1 MDTFTSY
8 NVLTRTMTAT
18 LARTAKDPSVQRE
31 TAYYESKIGSIK
43 TIDDFVKDTRIL
55 TYALKAW
62 GLEDMAYAKGMI
74 KKVLEGGI
82 DSSKSLA
89 NTLSSGRFK
98 EFASVFN
105 FKSYGPATTA
115 FDKVQKTT
123 VDNYVQQKVE
133 ADQGASNPALK
144 LALYFQRKAPTIKSA
159 VYILADTNLLKVVQT
174 TLDIPAS
181 TSNASIDAQVS
192 LINQKMNVADLQ
204 DPAKLNKFLQ
214 RFTVAHDAANGT
226 PGISAASVMLAGG
239 GSGTIGLNSDL
250 LMSIQR
256 LR

>member
-8 NVLTRTMTAT
+8 NVLTRTMPAT
-18 LARTAKDPSVQRE
+18 LARTAKDPAVQRE

-43 TIDDFVKDTRIL
+43 TIDDFVKDPRIL

-62 GLEDMAYAKGMI
+62 GLEDMAYAKGLI

-82 DSSKSLA
+82 DNSKSLA

-123 VDNYVQQKVE
+123 VNNYVQQKVE
-133 ADQGASNPALK
+133 ADQGSSNPALK
-144 LALYFQRKAPTIKSA
+144 LALYFQRKAPTVKSA

-181 TSNASIDAQVS
+181 TSNSSIDAQIS
-192 LINQKMNVADLQ
+192 LINQKMNVKDLQ
-204 DPAKLNKFLQ
+204 DPAKLTKFLQ
-214 RFTVAHDAANGT
+214 RFAVAYDAAHGT
-226 PGISAASVMLAGG
+226 PGISGASVMLAGG
-239 GSGTIGLNSDL
+239 GGGGIGLNSDL

>member
-8 NVLTRTMTAT
+8 NVLTRTLTAT
-18 LARTAKDPSVQRE
+18 LARTAKDPSVARE

-43 TIDDFVKDTRIL
+43 TIDDFVKDTRVL
-55 TYALKAW
+55 TYAMKAW
-62 GLEDMAYAKGMI
+62 GLEDMSYAKGLI

-82 DSSKSLA
+82 DNPRSLA

-115 FDKVQKTT
+115 FDKVQQTT
-123 VDNYVQQKVE
+123 VDNYVRQRVE
-133 ADQGASNPALK
+133 SDQGDSNPALK
-144 LALYFQRKAPTIKSA
+144 LALYFQRKAPTIKSSLN
-159 VYILADTNLLKVVQT
+159 ILADGNLLKVVQT
-174 TLDIPAS
+174 ALGIPAA
-181 TSNASIDAQVS
+181 TSNSSIDAQMK
-192 LINQKMNVADLQ
+192 LIDSKMKVADLQ

-214 RFTVAHDAANGT
+214 RFTVAYDAANGT
-226 PGISAASVMLAGG
+226 PGITAASVMTGG
-239 GSGTIGLNSDL
+239 GGTIGLNGDL

-256 LR
+256 MR

>member
-43 TIDDFVKDTRIL
+43 TIDDFVKDPRIL

-82 DSSKSLA
+82 DNSKSLA

-105 FKSYGPATTA
+105 FKSYGPSSRKSRPIRGPQTPPSSSPSTFSARH
-115 FDKVQKTT
+115 QR
-123 VDNYVQQKVE
+123 
-133 ADQGASNPALK
+133 SNRRST
-144 LALYFQRKAPTIKSA
+144 FWPTPICSRSCRPRW
-159 VYILADTNLLKVVQT
+159 TFR
-174 TLDIPAS
+174 PRHRMPRS
-181 TSNASIDAQVS
+181 T
-192 LINQKMNVADLQ
+192 
-204 DPAKLNKFLQ
+204 
-214 RFTVAHDAANGT
+214 RRC
-226 PGISAASVMLAGG
+226 
-239 GSGTIGLNSDL
+239 
-250 LMSIQR
+250 R
-256 LR
+256 LSTRR